1 MTGMGDLGREL
12 EQMRDNPQPSKPR
25 TELDDLEAR
34 LASFFEWAHGRPHPE
49 IRSRF
54 ASEFAPDPLHD
65 HVVAAMSDGRASE
78 VRDQLPIPP
87 SP

>member
-12 EQMRDNPQPSKPR
+12 DQIRDNPQPVKPR
-25 TELDDLEAR
+25 TELDELEAR
-34 LASFFEWAHGRPHPE
+34 LAEFFAWAHGRSHPE

-54 ASEFAPDPLHD
+54 ASDFSSEPLHD
-65 HVVAAMSDGRASE
+65 DAVAAMSDGRAAE

-87 SP
+87 TA